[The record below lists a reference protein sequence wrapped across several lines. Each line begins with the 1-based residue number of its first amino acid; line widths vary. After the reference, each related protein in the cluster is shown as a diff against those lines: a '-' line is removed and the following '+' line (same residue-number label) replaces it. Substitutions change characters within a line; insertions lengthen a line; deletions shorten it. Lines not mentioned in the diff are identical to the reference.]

1 MKAARRRK
9 IAAGEGA
16 RDASATVESLKR
28 AVARFIQDR
37 DWEQFHSPKNLSMA
51 VSIEAAELM
60 ELFQWMEVEEARRKA
75 ASPSLRGRVEEEI
88 ADIAIYTLSLCHS
101 LGVDLSSC
109 IESKISKNEK
119 KYPVEKCR
127 GRY

>member
-1 MKAARRRK
+1 
-9 IAAGEGA
+9 
-16 RDASATVESLKR
+16 
-28 AVARFIQDR
+28 
-37 DWEQFHSPKNLSMA
+37 MA

-75 ASPSLRGRVEEEI
+75 ASPRLRKRIEEEI
-88 ADIAIYTLSLCHS
+88 ADIAIYTLSLCHA
-101 LGVDLSSC
+101 LGLDLSSC
-109 IESKISKNEK
+109 IEKKIVRNEK

>member
-1 MKAARRRK
+1 MSKKKMMK
-9 IAAGEGA
+9 
-16 RDASATVESLKR
+16 DSTATIESLKQS
-28 AVARFIQDR
+28 VARFIRER

-60 ELFQWMEVEEARRKA
+60 EIFQWMGVDEARRKSR
-75 ASPSLRGRVEEEI
+75 SPRLRKNIEEEI

-101 LGVDLSSC
+101 LGLDLSSC
-109 IESKISKNEK
+109 IEKKIEKNGK
-119 KYPVEKCR
+119 KYPVGKCR